1 MSRDARGG
9 GRPGRTEADDETADE
24 DTYKRV
30 SASLRSCRVLHVCA
44 GKVADKDKTPGIV
57 LMSGQEKEKRRVKL
71 DAKDI
76 IEQLYLRNCALCVLS
91 RFGIS
96 DDVYDAADGEQSFEF
111 IEALHLAGAS
121 TVLYPLWGGQA
132 QGALGVLAN
141 NLFLIR
147 FYEELSYLADEAEPI
162 TDACRRA
169 QLWLRDSDVD
179 HLVEYVKSRSRISEK
194 SKLALIADID
204 RYAASYTQAGLYRGG
219 TFLFSH
225 YLYWASYVVSGVGRG
240 VHPPEIGEVSNEK
253 LAPNIEVE
261 GEKVRFNVEEAE
273 YEAEVLR
280 LEGRYEESQAMKKLI
295 MQQRIDKAS
304 EVVNKV
310 KNVGSSIM
318 SKIMRGLDSLL
329 DSDSENEAEGKL
341 DAKTAAASHNR
352 SDRHNSRLLDS
363 SKLGVGSGGGGKIN
377 RVAIESADRD
387 SSSPNTSPNITSENK
402 RLTFLPVNEEDLIRM
417 KPGPDVKSAQAN
429 TGCIMS

>member
-1 MSRDARGG
+1 MHSRPANRRLNETQDALKLLSEALSLTELLSMIPPHITALTICCPPIMRLIPWTALCIDSAGPEGNLVESPILERYTIKLGPSLSLIEVNSVSVGNLVHSFGLHKMTCVDGNINTIRETGLEVDCVTDLWSLDPDDYTVLSGEEAIPEMLRTTQFENYKILKIRERELRRATVSRDARGG

-169 QLWLRDSDVD
+169 QL
-179 HLVEYVKSRSRISEK
+179 
-194 SKLALIADID
+194 
-204 RYAASYTQAGLYRGG
+204 
-219 TFLFSH
+219 
-225 YLYWASYVVSGVGRG
+225 
-240 VHPPEIGEVSNEK
+240 
-253 LAPNIEVE
+253 
-261 GEKVRFNVEEAE
+261 
-273 YEAEVLR
+273 
-280 LEGRYEESQAMKKLI
+280 
-295 MQQRIDKAS
+295 
-304 EVVNKV
+304 
-310 KNVGSSIM
+310 
-318 SKIMRGLDSLL
+318 
-329 DSDSENEAEGKL
+329 
-341 DAKTAAASHNR
+341 
-352 SDRHNSRLLDS
+352 
-363 SKLGVGSGGGGKIN
+363 
-377 RVAIESADRD
+377 
-387 SSSPNTSPNITSENK
+387 
-402 RLTFLPVNEEDLIRM
+402 
-417 KPGPDVKSAQAN
+417 
-429 TGCIMS
+429 